1 MKHFLIYKITNL
13 INGRYYIGRHA
24 TTNINDDYMGS
35 GKAIKNAIHKYGV
48 ENFKKEIIATTDNAE
63 SLWELEGE
71 IVNESVVKDPK
82 SYNMAYGGQSYLSG
96 LKKHNPE
103 AFLKH
108 QRAAGKRGGRA
119 SITTRDRSWHAKG
132 GSASSKKRSALYIY
146 ELITADGK
154 VLILNGL
161 DLKRVCEERGWNR
174 NTLVSK
180 KYQGENEPIKS
191 GPLKGFR
198 LTLISKPEK
207 TTTLKH

>member
-24 TTNINDDYMGS
+24 TTNINDNYMGS
-35 GKAIKNAIHKYGV
+35 GVAIKNAIYKHGV

-82 SYNMAYGGQSYLSG
+82 SYNMAYGGQSYLNG
-96 LKKHNPE
+96 LKKYNPE
-103 AFLKH
+103 GFLEH
-108 QRAAGKRGGRA
+108 QRAAGKVGGKA
-119 SITTRDRSWHAKG
+119 SIARRDSSWHAKG
-132 GSASSKKRSALYIY
+132 GSASSKKRSALYVY
-146 ELITADGK
+146 ELVTADGE
-154 VLILNGL
+154 VLVLNGL
-161 DLKRVCEERGWNR
+161 DLKRACEERGWNR
-174 NTLVSK
+174 NTLVST
-180 KYQGENEPIKS
+180 KYENRPVKS

-207 TTTLKH
+207 GQSCRKW